1 MGALAGRI
9 RRHRPRL
16 AGAAAVA
23 LAAGA
28 LAAPAEARTTKVE
41 WDAGGGLAALH
52 GGLQVYTDRTATW
65 EENGHEAEV
74 RLTDRQWRKLNA
86 RLRASR
92 FRTLERSYTPEPVVP
107 DSTFET
113 VRYRGR
119 TVEVATGGD
128 PPRRLERLLRHFTRL
143 HGRLDPGR

>member
-1 MGALAGRI
+1 MGPLARRI
-9 RRHRPRL
+9 GRHRAGL

-23 LAAGA
+23 LALA
-28 LAAPAEARTTKVE
+28 AAPADARTVKVK

-52 GGLQVYTDRTATW
+52 GGLTVFTDRSATW
-65 EENGHEAEV
+65 VENDERADV
-74 RLTDRQWRKLNA
+74 TLSDRQWRKLGD

-92 FRTLERSYTPEPVVP
+92 FRTLERRYAPEPVWP
-107 DSTFET
+107 DSTYET

-119 TVEVATGGD
+119 TVEVATGGE
-128 PPRRLERLLRHFTRL
+128 PPRRLERLLRHLARL